1 MEKMFSRDT
10 IDFLRYFDMDIFNGR
25 KTGIAGVAKG
35 SGRLLNWLNS
45 VI

>member
-25 KTGIAGVAKG
+25 KTAGQ
-35 SGRLLNWLNS
+35 R
-45 VI
+45 